1 MISQKATS
9 TPTTSVLIV
18 LTMFLLSQSLL
29 VGSVYSSSS
38 ASIQESSSPSSCI
51 SYNPEDNM
59 ITITCQS
66 ANLTVH

>member
-1 MISQKATS
+1 
-9 TPTTSVLIV
+9 
-18 LTMFLLSQSLL
+18 MFLLSQSLL